1 MKRDSISDSFVWVI
15 LIGIGISIISCATDS
30 ANNKKH
36 TGVEYYRNLQY
47 SATPYDI
54 EKGIHPITA
63 RKAKAINSYKFT
75 YDDSGRLL
83 SVEYVRNNILLGYS
97 SMGSAAKIVYEYTD
111 NKQIKHYFNM
121 NNEPV
126 ESVGVFKSEYTLDQN
141 GNRIGLKFYGKYG
154 EPVENKHRI
163 HSWTWSILPDG
174 MVRELRYTLSGMETV
189 INPFCPFYELR
200 FSYNDKGYVT
210 KMANYKADTLYNCTA
225 ENCGDIGVSYF
236 TFTYNDSGDFENF
249 SVFNATG
256 QMSNLYW
263 GWSKRINKFD
273 KNGYISETAF
283 FDQDNE
289 YMVGKRVPVV
299 QNLYDSHGAIV
310 EIRNM
315 DKERKIM
322 GNPENKVAVT
332 KYIYDKY
339 GRRTETLRFDANNN
353 PLYLMFDLTSCCCF

>member
-1 MKRDSISDSFVWVI
+1 
-15 LIGIGISIISCATDS
+15 
-30 ANNKKH
+30 
-36 TGVEYYRNLQY
+36 
-47 SATPYDI
+47 
-54 EKGIHPITA
+54 
-63 RKAKAINSYKFT
+63 
-75 YDDSGRLL
+75 
-83 SVEYVRNNILLGYS
+83 
-97 SMGSAAKIVYEYTD
+97 MGSAAKIVYEYTD
-111 NKQIKHYFNM
+111 NKQIRHYFNM

-236 TFTYNDSGDFENF
+236 TFTYNDSGDFEDF

-273 KNGYISETAF
+273 KNGYISETSF
-283 FDQDNE
+283 FDQDDE

-299 QNLYDSHGAIV
+299 QYLYDSHGAV
-310 EIRNM
+310 TEIRNM
-315 DKERKIM
+315 DKERKIA
-322 GNPENKVAVT
+322 GNPENKVALT
-332 KYIYDKY
+332 KYIYDQA
-339 GRRTETLRFDANNN
+339 GQRTETLRYDEENN
-353 PLYLMFDLTSCCCF
+353 PLYLMFDLTNCCCF